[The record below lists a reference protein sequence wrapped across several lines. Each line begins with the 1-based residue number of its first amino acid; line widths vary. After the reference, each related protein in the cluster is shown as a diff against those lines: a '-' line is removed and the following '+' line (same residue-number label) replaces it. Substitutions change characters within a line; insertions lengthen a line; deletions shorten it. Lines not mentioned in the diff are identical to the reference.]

1 MAFGSATSHGSS
13 GENISHFTGTRM
25 RLTGSGSLKMTFKSL
40 DEVEEQELVPFTM
53 QVTTNREPFR
63 LANFNQQRAMLEGYT
78 EVIDEVFRVNRII
91 IFVKE
96 LWADYPS
103 GD

>member
-1 MAFGSATSHGSS
+1 MAFGSAASQGSS
-13 GENISHFTGTRM
+13 GENISHFTGVRM
-25 RLTGSGSLKMTFKSL
+25 RVTGSGSLKMTFKSL

-53 QVTTNREPFR
+53 VTVTNREPFR

-78 EVIDEVFRVNRII
+78 TEIDETFRINRII
-91 IFVKE
+91 IPVKQI
-96 LWADYPS
+96 WTDYPS